1 MFETLEP
8 PEQLVA
14 RPWPLLMYGTY
25 SLAGLAFFL
34 LGVRRHGLSQPFGLA
49 IAAIMVVLSLAWLV
63 MTLRSKSPLS
73 SRSFGVRSIIL
84 LVLLMAH
91 DIPSI

>member
-14 RPWPLLMYGTY
+14 RRWPLLLYGTY
-25 SLAGLAFFL
+25 SLAGLGFFL
-34 LGVRRHGLSQPFGLA
+34 LGVRRHGLSQSFNLT
-49 IAAIMVVLSLAWLV
+49 IAAIMLVLSLVWLV

-73 SRSFGVRSIIL
+73 SRSFSVRTIIL
-84 LVLLMAH
+84 WVLLMAH
-91 DIPSI
+91 DISSI